1 MIIQDK
7 RDVLERKGAWI
18 LAEAIQQAAEEKSRV
33 TVAVPGGR
41 SVVKLLENLQYET
54 VDWEKV
60 HLFMVDERIVPPD
73 HEDSNFR
80 QVASCLE
87 DVARSACLYP
97 LPYGSEGATAGV
109 ARYRERLSALGGRYD
124 VVLLASGEDGH
135 VAGLFPEHETVRSED
150 PFFVVTESSPKPPPF
165 RMSSS
170 RKLIGSSR
178 TAVLLFFGSEK
189 HQAFA
194 AYRDENVSVYQCPAK
209 IVNSVPDRYVLTDFG
224 YC

>member
-18 LAEAIQQAAEEKSRV
+18 LAEAIQQAAEGRSGV

-41 SVVKLLENLQYET
+41 SVVNLLKKLQYES

-60 HLFMVDERIVPPD
+60 HFFMVDERIVPQD
-73 HEDSNFR
+73 HQDSNFR
-80 QVASCLE
+80 LVSSCLK
-87 DVARSACLYP
+87 DIAGSACLYP
-97 LPYGSEGATAGV
+97 LPYSSEGPAHGV
-109 ARYRERLSALGGRYD
+109 DQYRERLLALGGRYD

-135 VAGLFPEHETVRSED
+135 VAGLFPEHETVKSEE
-150 PFFVVTESSPKPPPF
+150 PFFVLTRSAPKPPSV

-178 TAVLLFFGSEK
+178 TAILLFLGKEK
-189 HQAFA
+189 HRAFA
-194 AYRDENVSVYQCPAK
+194 GYRDKNLSLYQCPAK
-209 IVNSVPDRYVLTDFG
+209 IINGVPERYVLTDYG
-224 YC
+224 Y